1 MADVQSH
8 FQPLCCFS
16 FLLVF
21 VAGHMLE
28 WCLCTL
34 TVANSTNESYS
45 KVTDATGITVRLGNE
60 TLVYNT
66 TELSESNKMQYLVH
80 ICESNSDL

>member
-1 MADVQSH
+1 MLVQLELLQKQSVPDVQSH

-16 FLLVF
+16 FLLIF

-34 TVANSTNESYS
+34 TVAKSTNESYS
-45 KVTDATGITVRLGNE
+45 
-60 TLVYNT
+60 
-66 TELSESNKMQYLVH
+66 
-80 ICESNSDL
+80 